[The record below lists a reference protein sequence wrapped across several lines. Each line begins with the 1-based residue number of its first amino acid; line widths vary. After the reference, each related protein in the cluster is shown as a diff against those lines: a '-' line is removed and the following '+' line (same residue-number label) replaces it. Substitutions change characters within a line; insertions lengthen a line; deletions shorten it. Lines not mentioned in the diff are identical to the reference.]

1 MGFLVLFEGRLGA
14 LYPVAAHVTVVVLGS
29 GGTVLA
35 LDVLHQQVAA
45 REGQPAAL
53 GLADVRFDAWKL
65 RVIRFFLDF
74 SINKISNKMVL

>member
-1 MGFLVLFEGRLGA
+1 MGFLVLFEGRLRA

-29 GGTVLA
+29 GGSVLA

-45 REGQPAAL
+45 REGQLAAL

-65 RVIRFFLDF
+65 RVSRLLKTFH
-74 SINKISNKMVL
+74 